1 VTNPRLLAEWLVL
14 EAVLA
19 LFKRGDIETAWKRMR
34 RLSRVARWVDR
45 TSWNWA
51 LRNLQLVFG
60 PQLDDRARS
69 RLALIAWEQ
78 HIGSYLEGLRHKDV
92 SVRNINEEVLG
103 TALALGRGVIVCSV
117 HLGSWEP
124 TLRFLVDEGIPHAV
138 LYRKAANPLSER
150 EFQALRASYGSR
162 WVDVSRRGDVFRVL
176 RNRQVLVTMTDLNT
190 KVGGVAA
197 EFLGMVAMCP
207 SGPAELAISFGCPIV
222 PVVAIRDR
230 VGAVTCRALP
240 RIDPPER
247 TVGDEAVGD
256 LTRAINA
263 TFEPWIIEFAEQYNW
278 FHPRWRFRPDG
289 RVWKVS
295 DPVERQWA
303 ERVSDFPRV
312 SDRVWRRLE

>member
-1 VTNPRLLAEWLVL
+1 VTHPRLLAEWLVL
-14 EAVLA
+14 KAVLA
-19 LFKRGDIETAWKRMR
+19 HFKRGDIDTAWMRMR
-34 RLSRVARWVDR
+34 RLARVARWVDR
-45 TSWNWA
+45 TSWKWA

-78 HIGSYLEGLRHKDV
+78 HIGSYLEGLRHSDV
-92 SVRNINEEVLG
+92 SVRYINEEVVG
-103 TALALGRGVIVCSV
+103 AALSLGRGVIISCV
-117 HLGSWEP
+117 HIGSWEP

-150 EFQALRASYGSR
+150 EFQTLRASYGSR
-162 WVDVSRRGDVFRVL
+162 WLDASRRADVFRVL

-197 EFLGMVAMCP
+197 EFLGMPAMCP
-207 SGPAELAISFGCPIV
+207 PGPAKLAISFGCPIV
-222 PVVAIRDR
+222 PVVGIRDR
-230 VGAVTCRALP
+230 DGAITCHVLP

-247 TVGDEAVGD
+247 TVGDEAVRD

-295 DPVERQWA
+295 DPVETQWA
-303 ERVSDFPRV
+303 ERVADFPRV
-312 SDRVWRRLE
+312 SDRVWRCLE